1 MMQMSFI
8 KNNKYFY
15 PFHLKK
21 SNICCF
27 FFLSACG
34 ETLQE
39 SNGNLSSPGFPNG
52 YPSYTHC
59 IWRVSVTP
67 GEKVVYPIKYSLL
80 VSNAKVHLL
89 SNIFYCVFYS
99 YLINWIA
106 QKIYDGY
113 YSNSRNFWKDII
125 LKEIVNDLKGLT

>member
-1 MMQMSFI
+1 MNNFIFFI
-8 KNNKYFY
+8 KKNQTYVVF
-15 PFHLKK
+15 
-21 SNICCF
+21 S
-27 FFLSACG
+27 FLSACG

-67 GEKVVYPIKYSLL
+67 GEKVVYPINCSLL
-80 VSNAKVHLL
+80 VSDAKVHLL
-89 SNIFYCVFYS
+89 SNIFYFVFYS

-113 YSNSRNFWKDII
+113 YSSSRNFLKDII
-125 LKEIVNDLKGLT
+125 LKKIVNDLKGLT

>member
-1 MMQMSFI
+1 MNNFIFFI
-8 KNNKYFY
+8 KKNQTYVV
-15 PFHLKK
+15 
-21 SNICCF
+21 F

-67 GEKVVYPIKYSLL
+67 GEKVVYPINCSLL
-80 VSNAKVHLL
+80 VSDAKVHLL
-89 SNIFYCVFYS
+89 SNIFYFVFYS
-99 YLINWIA
+99 YLIN
-106 QKIYDGY
+106 
-113 YSNSRNFWKDII
+113 
-125 LKEIVNDLKGLT
+125 